1 MSLLKDFVM
10 SAPRKIVQKNEYFLH
25 YEGFLIGLV

>member
-25 YEGFLIGLV
+25 YEGSKLA